1 MYKKILLKEKMS
13 FFKVY
18 IRRNSNKVV
27 FRDTIE
33 NFQEYSDLK
42 DKIFKDSQKTSFL
55 NINENLKEDEKY
67 KLVFGD
73 EIDKSII
80 PEELRDGIFD
90 EESFS
95 YFKSKMDS
103 CGLNNG
109 KLKLYIEKVDTLPK
123 FKIKGKDEILDENL
137 KKFWELSLNDIIS
150 ELNAN
155 KLMESK
161 NAFDKLNEKNK
172 NNEEILKKI
181 KHNNIICSNCFQK
194 DFSGVRY
201 ICTECDNY
209 NLCQECEKI
218 LQAKEIHPIEHVFI
232 KSNKNIDDDILK
244 YNNIIGKYQKEFQ
257 NVDEKFKFELTL
269 VNNGENDLKNC
280 YILPIK
286 YGEQYLT
293 CEPKKITDEIKRGM
307 KTNISIDVKLP
318 KKIGYFEGYLRMFT
332 PNGIPFGNVIYIKVI
347 NGN

>member
-1 MYKKILLKEKMS
+1 MS
-13 FFKVY
+13 SFKVY
-18 IRRNSNKVV
+18 IRKNSNKVV
-27 FRDTIE
+27 FRDNIE
-33 NFQEYSDLK
+33 KFREYSELK

-109 KLKLYIEKVDTLPK
+109 KLKLYIEKVDSLPK

-155 KLMESK
+155 KLIESK
-161 NAFDKLNEKNK
+161 NAFDKLKEKNK

-209 NLCQECEKI
+209 NLCQECETI
-218 LQAKEIHPIEHVFI
+218 LHEKEIHPIEHVFI
-232 KSNKNIDDDILK
+232 KTNKNIDDDILK
-244 YNNIIGKYQKEFQ
+244 YNNIISKR
-257 NVDEKFKFELTL
+257 
-269 VNNGENDLKNC
+269 
-280 YILPIK
+280 I
-286 YGEQYLT
+286 
-293 CEPKKITDEIKRGM
+293 PKC
-307 KTNISIDVKLP
+307 
-318 KKIGYFEGYLRMFT
+318 
-332 PNGIPFGNVIYIKVI
+332 
-347 NGN
+347 